1 MSTIHA
7 ARGGWWH
14 DYVCPTHGVE
24 LDPASG
30 ASEASGAVGDLYPCR
45 YGCRLRGEPFAS
57 AWAVLEHQARAR
69 EARLLARRYADS
81 NDAADREHAVQI
93 LVDFASYYAEV
104 AAGGRSERAEP
115 WMLPGRL
122 FSQALTEAIWSVQIA
137 DAVLALAPCPTA
149 RAELGDPVTAML
161 TSLLRTVSAA
171 WTTLVVDRGDPANN
185 YVAWLDA
192 AGGFLC
198 RALVALGHGADPGVD
213 TGSWVTRTLG
223 HLPLATGED
232 GWEWEGSTYYH
243 LFVLRA
249 YLLNLRGTDPAALPA
264 GDVERLAAM
273 VQVLATLAGPDGALP
288 MLHDGPYDR
297 AGAHLEVLEI
307 CALARQLW
315 VSTGLDRVEAWV
327 RHRLGTD
334 HDGLEDSLEGW
345 FNGPP
350 LPALSCERRSTHF
363 TNAGYVVLRDSADR
377 WTAVLD
383 AGPHG
388 GSHGH
393 LDKLG
398 VYLYGDGVAWQP
410 APGVPP
416 YASALRHGYYSR
428 TAAHPT
434 VRVDG
439 VDQMPA
445 GGVVEAW
452 EPAHTGSPTAP
463 NSEDAGGRVAPAT
476 RTATRVLA
484 SAGDAIAGV
493 TLTRELVMTHEYL
506 LDVVH
511 ALVTDGTERDI
522 TLGLRPAVP
531 LGVSALAGGWRTT
544 WAGPPGRD
552 LHGVHRASV
561 PAVLTAM
568 PGRGPSA
575 DPAAPMVLGDWTAHA
590 RDVTFVSVYAPGEL
604 DAIADLDLI
613 TGDRDVVRCVRVH
626 LAHGK
631 TIEHEVGR

>member
-1 MSTIHA
+1 
-7 ARGGWWH
+7 
-14 DYVCPTHGVE
+14 
-24 LDPASG
+24 
-30 ASEASGAVGDLYPCR
+30 
-45 YGCRLRGEPFAS
+45 
-57 AWAVLEHQARAR
+57 
-69 EARLLARRYADS
+69 
-81 NDAADREHAVQI
+81 VQI
-93 LVDFASYYAEV
+93 LVDFAAYYAEV
-104 AAGGRSERAEP
+104 AAGGQSERAEP
-115 WMLPGRL
+115 WMLAGRL

-137 DAVLALAPCPTA
+137 DAVLALASCPTA

-161 TSLLRTVSAA
+161 TGLLRTVSDA
-171 WTTLVVDRGDPANN
+171 WTTLVVERGDPANN

-192 AGGFLC
+192 AGGLLS
-198 RALVALGHGADPGVD
+198 RALVALGHGADPDVD
-213 TGSWVTRTLG
+213 TGSWVARTLE
-223 HLPLATGED
+223 HLRLATGED

-249 YLLNLRGTDPAALPA
+249 YLLNLRDTDPAALPP
-264 GDVERLAAM
+264 GEGERLAAM
-273 VQVLATLAGPDGALP
+273 VQVLTTLAGPDGALP
-288 MLHDGPYDR
+288 MVHDGPYDR

-307 CALARQLW
+307 CALASQLW
-315 VSTGLDRVEAWV
+315 ASTGLDRVQEWA
-327 RHRLGTD
+327 RARLGAD
-334 HDGLEDSLEGW
+334 HDGLEDSLQGW
-345 FNGPP
+345 FTAPP
-350 LPALSCERRSTHF
+350 LPALSRERHSAHF
-363 TNAGYVVLRDSADR
+363 ARAGYVVLRDSTDR

-398 VYLYGDGVAWQP
+398 LYLYGDGVAWQP

-439 VDQMPA
+439 VDQVPA
-445 GGVVEAW
+445 SGGVEAW
-452 EPAHTGSPTAP
+452 EPTHTASAATPD
-463 NSEDAGGRVAPAT
+463 NSDDADGQVAMAT
-476 RTATRVLA
+476 RTCTRVLA
-484 SAGDAIAGV
+484 SAGDAITGV
-493 TLTRELVMTHEYL
+493 TLTRELVMTDEYL

-511 ALVTDGTERDI
+511 ALVTDGAERDI

-531 LGVSALAGGWRTT
+531 LRVTALAGGWRTT

-561 PAVLTAM
+561 PATLTAM

-575 DPAAPMVLGDWTAHA
+575 DPAAPMVVGDWTAHA
-590 RDVTFVSVYAPGEL
+590 RDVTFVSLYAPGECGEVG
-604 DAIADLDLI
+604 DIDLVP
-613 TGDRDVVRCVRVH
+613 GDGGALRSVRVH
-626 LAHGK
+626 LSHGS

>member
-1 MSTIHA
+1 VSTIHA

-30 ASEASGAVGDLYPCR
+30 ASGDLYPCR
-45 YGCRLRGEPFAS
+45 YGCRLRGEPYAS
-57 AWAVLEHQARAR
+57 AWVVLEHQARAR
-69 EARLLARRYADS
+69 EARLLARRYADG
-81 NDAADREHAVQI
+81 NGAADREHAVQI
-93 LVDFASYYAEV
+93 LVDFAGYYAEV
-104 AAGGRSERAEP
+104 AAGGHSERAEP

-137 DAVLALAPCPTA
+137 DAALALAPCPTA
-149 RAELGDPVTAML
+149 RGELGGPVIAML
-161 TSLLRTVSAA
+161 TNLLQTVSDA
-171 WTTLVVDRGDPANN
+171 WTTLVVDRDDPANN

-192 AGGFLC
+192 AGGLLS
-198 RALVALGHGADPGVD
+198 RALVALGHSADPGVD
-213 TGSWVTRTLG
+213 TGTGTWVTRTLD
-223 HLPLATGED
+223 HLRLATGDD

-249 YLLNLRGTDPAALPA
+249 YLLNLRDSDPAALPP

-273 VQVLATLAGPDGALP
+273 VRVLATLAGPDGALP
-288 MLHDGPYDR
+288 MVHDGPYDR

-307 CALARQLW
+307 CALASQLW
-315 VSTGLDRVEAWV
+315 ASTGLERVQAWA
-327 RHRLGTD
+327 RTRLGAT
-334 HDGLEDSLEGW
+334 HDGLEDSLAGW
-345 FNGPP
+345 FAGPP
-350 LPALSCERRSTHF
+350 LPALSCKRDSAHF
-363 TNAGYVVLRDSADR
+363 ARAGYVVLRDSADH
-377 WTAVLD
+377 WTAILD

-398 VYLYGDGVAWQP
+398 LYFYGDAVAWQP

-428 TAAHPT
+428 TVAHPT
-434 VRVDG
+434 VRVDE
-439 VDQMPA
+439 VDQVPA
-445 GGVVEAW
+445 SGVVEAW
-452 EPAHTGSPTAP
+452 EPTHAAPAATAD
-463 NSEDAGGRVAPAT
+463 NSDDANGQVALAT
-476 RTATRVLA
+476 RTCTRVRA

-493 TLTRELVMTHEYL
+493 TLTRELVMTDQYL

-511 ALVTDGTERDI
+511 AIVTDGAERDI

-531 LGVSALAGGWRTT
+531 LRVTALAGGWRTT
-544 WAGPPGRD
+544 WAGPGGGDPRD

-561 PAVLTAM
+561 PATLTAV
-568 PGRGPSA
+568 PGRGPSD
-575 DPAAPMVLGDWTAHA
+575 DPASPVVVGDWTAHA
-590 RDVTFVSVYAPGEL
+590 RDVHFVSVYAPAECGEV
-604 DAIADLDLI
+604 ADIDLVP
-613 TGDRDVVRCVRVH
+613 GGGGALRSVRVH
-626 LAHGK
+626 LARGT

>member
-1 MSTIHA
+1 VSTIHA

-30 ASEASGAVGDLYPCR
+30 ATGDLYPCR
-45 YGCRLRGEPFAS
+45 YGCRLRGEPYAS
-57 AWAVLEHQARAR
+57 AWVVLEHQARAR
-69 EARLLARRYADS
+69 EARLLARRYSDG
-81 NDAADREHAVQI
+81 NDAADRERAVQI
-93 LVDFASYYAEV
+93 LVDFAAYYAEV
-104 AAGGRSERAEP
+104 AAGGQSERAEP
-115 WMLPGRL
+115 WMLAGRL

-137 DAVLALAPCPTA
+137 DAVLALASCPTA

-161 TSLLRTVSAA
+161 TGLLRTVSDA
-171 WTTLVVDRGDPANN
+171 WTTLVVERGDPANN

-192 AGGFLC
+192 AGGLLS
-198 RALVALGHGADPGVD
+198 RALVALGHGADPDVD
-213 TGSWVTRTLG
+213 TGSWVARTLE
-223 HLPLATGED
+223 HLRLATGED

-249 YLLNLRGTDPAALPA
+249 YLLNLRDTDPAALPP
-264 GDVERLAAM
+264 GEGERLAAM
-273 VQVLATLAGPDGALP
+273 VQVLTTLAGPDGALP
-288 MLHDGPYDR
+288 MVHDGPYDR

-307 CALARQLW
+307 CALASQLW
-315 VSTGLDRVEAWV
+315 ASTGLDRVQEWA
-327 RHRLGTD
+327 RARLGAD
-334 HDGLEDSLEGW
+334 HDGLEDSLQGW
-345 FNGPP
+345 FTAPP
-350 LPALSCERRSTHF
+350 LPALSRERHSAHF
-363 TNAGYVVLRDSADR
+363 ARAGYVVLRDSTDR

-398 VYLYGDGVAWQP
+398 LYLYGDGVAWQP

-439 VDQMPA
+439 VDQVPA
-445 GGVVEAW
+445 SGGVEAW
-452 EPAHTGSPTAP
+452 EPTHTASAATPD
-463 NSEDAGGRVAPAT
+463 NSDDADGQVAMAT
-476 RTATRVLA
+476 RTCTRVLA
-484 SAGDAIAGV
+484 SAGDAITGV
-493 TLTRELVMTHEYL
+493 TLTRELVMTDEYL

-511 ALVTDGTERDI
+511 ALVTDGAERDI

-531 LGVSALAGGWRTT
+531 LRVTALAGGWRTT

-561 PAVLTAM
+561 PATLTAM

-575 DPAAPMVLGDWTAHA
+575 DPAAPMVVGDWTAHA
-590 RDVTFVSVYAPGEL
+590 RDVTFVSLYAPGECGEVG
-604 DAIADLDLI
+604 DIDLVP
-613 TGDRDVVRCVRVH
+613 GDGGALRSVRVH
-626 LAHGK
+626 LSHGS